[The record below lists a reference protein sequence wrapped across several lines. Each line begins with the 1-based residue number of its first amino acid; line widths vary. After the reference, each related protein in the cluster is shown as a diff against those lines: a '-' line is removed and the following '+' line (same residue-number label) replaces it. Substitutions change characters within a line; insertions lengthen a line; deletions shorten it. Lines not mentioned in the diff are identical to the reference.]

1 MLLLAS
7 KDSAGWEAGL
17 ISGGFPG
24 DLSGSRQHWSLVLS
38 PRHPAMLRCL
48 DDFPASVL
56 APPAS
61 LFEDRDWRLSGTYI
75 TSWRVGGS
83 P

>member
-1 MLLLAS
+1 MLLLAT
-7 KDSAGWEAGL
+7 KDGAGWEVGL

-24 DLSGSRQHWSLVLS
+24 DLSGSRQHRSLVLS
-38 PRHPAMLRCL
+38 PRHPEMLRCM
-48 DDFPASVL
+48 DDFPALVL
-56 APPAS
+56 ASPAS
-61 LFEDRDWRLSGTYI
+61 LFEDTDRRLSGTYI